1 MDQHEYARE
10 EGFCREKMWSVSL
23 QSSVHCTVSI
33 TNSISSIDGE
43 NAVLRVWG
51 GGGGWWWLGCLGFFG
66 SSEGCFVSVDLQ
78 MKLRWFFS

>member
-51 GGGGWWWLGCLGFFG
+51 GGVGGGWVVWVFLAAQKAALYRLTF
-66 SSEGCFVSVDLQ
+66 
-78 MKLRWFFS
+78 R

>member
-51 GGGGWWWLGCLGFFG
+51 GGGLVVAGLFGFFW
-66 SSEGCFVSVDLQ
+66 Q
-78 MKLRWFFS
+78 LRRLLCIG